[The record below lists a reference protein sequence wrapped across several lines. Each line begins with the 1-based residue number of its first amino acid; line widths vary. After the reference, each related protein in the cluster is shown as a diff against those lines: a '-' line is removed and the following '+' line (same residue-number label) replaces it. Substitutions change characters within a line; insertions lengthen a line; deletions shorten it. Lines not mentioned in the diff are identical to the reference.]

1 MSLALVT
8 GASSGIGADL
18 ARIHA
23 EKGGDLLV
31 VARRRDRLDALKA
44 EIEGRHG
51 TSVQVVEADLSTPE
65 GVDATERAAEG
76 LEVDVLINNA
86 GFGGR
91 GTHLERPRE
100 DELRMIDLNC
110 RALVDLSHR
119 FAAPMVARGRGR
131 ILQVGSTAGLMPG
144 PWQATYFATKAF
156 VNSFSQAL
164 SEELRG
170 TGVTCTVLA
179 PGAVDTEFVD
189 VAKMRGLDA
198 FKTAKSSRSVAEFG
212 YRAMERGELVAINE
226 PALRAAARTLPL
238 LPRRAVLRIARQFM
252 NKGLQGA

>member
-23 EKGGDLLV
+23 EKGGDLAI
-31 VARRRDRLDALKA
+31 VARRRDRLDALA
-44 EIEGRHG
+44 SEIGDRHG
-51 TSVQVVEADLSTPE
+51 TAVLVIEADLSEPE
-65 GVDATERAAEG
+65 GVDAVAAA
-76 LEVDVLINNA
+76 LADREVDVLINNA

-91 GTHLERPRE
+91 GRHLDRDRAS
-100 DELRMIDLNC
+100 ELRMIDLNC
-110 RALVDLSHR
+110 RALVDLTHR

-144 PWQATYFATKAF
+144 PWQATYFASKAF
-156 VNSFSQAL
+156 VNSFGQAL
-164 SEELRG
+164 AEELRG

-179 PGAVDTEFVD
+179 PGAVDTEFAD
-189 VAKMRGLDA
+189 VAKMRGLDS
-198 FKTAKSSRSVAEFG
+198 FKGAKSARSVAEFG
-212 YRAMERGELVAINE
+212 YAAMERGELLAINE

-238 LPRRAVLRIARQFM
+238 MPRRAVLGIARRFM
-252 NKGLQGA
+252 NKGMEGA